1 VRRARWSRLLVMFL
15 PLWCAACSSRT
26 GDPARTTETP
36 PAATASSTV
45 SVAPGIRADLEEV
58 HAVTALGDS
67 VPYGTACNCDPFP
80 QLTGADIA
88 QIAGHEVEVSNDA
101 VPGARSGDVVDQVQ
115 HDPTIRTDINGSQAV
130 LVEVGAND
138 VAYSATCGT
147 NASCYEPTIPEIDR
161 NLTTIVEQIHA
172 LGHGHEQA
180 VVLLDYWSVWLG
192 GQYEKAKGPDY
203 VSAADTV
210 TARVDETIRS
220 VAHATGSAYVD
231 LRTAFR
237 GPNGNWDE
245 THLLAPDGD
254 HPNAEGH
261 QRIAQAIADTV
272 GLR

>member
-1 VRRARWSRLLVMFL
+1 MLL
-15 PLWCAACSSRT
+15 PLWCAACSSAT
-26 GDPARTTETP
+26 GDHAHSTETP

-45 SVAPGIRADLEEV
+45 PVASGVRADLEEV

-67 VPYGTACNCDPFP
+67 VPHGSACKCEPYP

-88 QIAGHEVEVSNDA
+88 KIAGHAVAVSNDA
-101 VPGARSGDVVDQVQ
+101 VPGAQSGTVVDQVR
-115 HDPTIRTDINGSQAV
+115 HDPTIGTDIKGAQAV

-138 VAYSATCGT
+138 VGYSSTCGT
-147 NASCYEPTIPEIDR
+147 DPSCYEARIPAIAH

-172 LGHGHEQA
+172 LADGHEQI
-180 VVLLDYWSVWLG
+180 VILLDYWSVWLG
-192 GQYEKAKGPDY
+192 GQYEKAQGPEY
-203 VSAADTV
+203 TFAADTV
-210 TARVDETIRS
+210 TARVDETIQS
-220 VAHATGSAYVD
+220 VARATGSAYVD

-237 GPNGNWDE
+237 GPDGNWDE
-245 THLLAPDGD
+245 THLLASDGD